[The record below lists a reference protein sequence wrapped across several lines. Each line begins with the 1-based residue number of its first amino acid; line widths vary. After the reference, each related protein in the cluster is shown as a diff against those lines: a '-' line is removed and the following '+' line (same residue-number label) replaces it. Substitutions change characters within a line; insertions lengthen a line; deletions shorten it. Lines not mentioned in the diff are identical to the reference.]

1 MRTMAAAEG
10 IFSFARLLAVGCL
23 VLACD
28 RAGTSSGERLA
39 RSHCAACHAFPEPQL
54 LDKKAWVSGVLPQM
68 APRVGV
74 SGTSLSAVMSRS
86 PYMAVLSSRLSNE
99 DWQKIVAY
107 FRDNAPDSLPYQ
119 SLPAEP
125 LIDPPF
131 FGVSSLSQALR
142 SSGVITLLTV
152 DSIHRRI
159 FIGEAGSNT
168 LRVLDWNRRQLSA
181 LRLES
186 APTDLIVDGDR
197 VLLLESGILD
207 PNDEPKGS
215 LREYAF
221 SAHDS
226 LQLRNTLI
234 DSLLRPVSLQQ
245 VALDGTGRQGFI
257 ICEFGNNRGRL
268 AYYAYDGSRYLRHVL
283 DPSPGAIRVEMH
295 DMNGDGFPDIVALF
309 GQGDERIVLFQNDGK
324 GNFATQ
330 RVLARFPPVYGSM
343 FFSMHDFNGDGKLDI
358 LYVNGDNFDFSRVLK
373 PYHGVRILEND
384 GNGNF
389 RQRYF
394 FPLYGAAR
402 AEVAD
407 FDGDGKLD
415 ILATS
420 NFADFKRHPERGI
433 VFLRSAGAY
442 QFRPYAFRAAANN
455 QWNLTATGDLNG
467 DGHPD
472 ILVGAMDLRSIGYLQ
487 RGSGA
492 QAVSNPILF
501 FENRMNTR
509 SR

>member
-1 MRTMAAAEG
+1 MAAADQISRTG
-10 IFSFARLLAVGCL
+10 RRLAYACFLLA
-23 VLACD
+23 ACN
-28 RAGTSSGERLA
+28 RSNATPGEKLA
-39 RSHCAACHAFPEPQL
+39 RTYCGACHAFPEPRL
-54 LDKKAWVSGVLPQM
+54 LDKRTWLEGVLPQM

-74 SGTSLSAVMSRS
+74 SATSLAAVMSRS
-86 PYMAVLSSRLSNE
+86 PYMAVLATRVSNE

-119 SLPAEP
+119 ALPAEP
-125 LIDPPF
+125 GIDPPF
-131 FGVSSLSQALR
+131 FGVRSLSPTLR
-142 SSGVITLLTV
+142 SSGVITLLKV
-152 DSIHRRI
+152 DSVHRRI
-159 FIGEAGSNT
+159 FIGEAGSNS
-168 LRVLDWNRRQLSA
+168 LRVLDWNGRLLSS

-215 LREYAF
+215 LREYAY

-226 LQLRNTLI
+226 LERRNTII
-234 DSLLRPVSLQQ
+234 DSLFRPVSVQQ
-245 VALDGTGRQGFI
+245 ISLDGTGRRGFI

-268 AYYAYDGSRYLRHVL
+268 SYYADDGSRYVRHIL
-283 DPSPGAIRVEMH
+283 DAAPGAIRVEIH
-295 DMNGDGFPDIVALF
+295 DMNGDGFPDVVALLA
-309 GQGDERIVLFQNDGK
+309 QADERIVLFQNDGK
-324 GNFATQ
+324 GNFTTE
-330 RVLARFPPVYGSM
+330 RILARFPPVYGSM
-343 FFSMHDFNGDGKLDI
+343 YFSMHDFNGDGKLDI
-358 LYVNGDNFDFSRVLK
+358 VYVNGDNFDYSRVLK

-389 RQRYF
+389 RERYF
-394 FPLYGAAR
+394 FPVYGAAR

-415 ILATS
+415 ILVTS
-420 NFADFKRHPERGI
+420 NFADIKRHPERGI
-433 VFLRSAGAY
+433 VFLRNESAY
-442 QFRPYAFRAAANN
+442 QFRPYAFRAAATN
-455 QWNLTATGDLNG
+455 QWNLTAVADLNG
-467 DGHPD
+467 DGRAD

-492 QAVSNPILF
+492 QPVSNPILL
-501 FENRMNTR
+501 FENRMNVG